1 MTFKGHFI
9 RWQYDLIKPVRD
21 HSGENSGRKEERHR
35 GSLCRLGE
43 YVCHDEQGD
52 GRGVDTDGH
61 SGDSL
66 GGPVARTLCSRLCR
80 SDRGG
85 RELDPAGFSRQR
97 RPRVPSYEAALQI
110 INRYSLQKAALV
122 KSEVQMRSTSLE
134 TGGET
139 WRGGRDPVLTPEA
152 GSSHTQ

>member
-21 HSGENSGRKEERHR
+21 HPGENSGRKEERHR

-66 GGPVARTLCSRLCR
+66 GGPVAWTLCSRLCR
-80 SDRGG
+80 SDQGSG
-85 RELDPAGFSRQR
+85 SWILQASASNEDPACVTTRQH
-97 RPRVPSYEAALQI
+97 S
-110 INRYSLQKAALV
+110 K
-122 KSEVQMRSTSLE
+122 
-134 TGGET
+134 
-139 WRGGRDPVLTPEA
+139 
-152 GSSHTQ
+152 